1 MEINNI
7 IINLK
12 NLNIN
17 KKKCLKCYK
26 HFNFLIKKKC
36 FKCYNNKKPINKL
49 FFNK

>member
-26 HFNFLIKKKC
+26 YYKFLIKKKC
-36 FKCYNNKKPINKL
+36 FKCYNNKKKIFLYK
-49 FFNK
+49 